1 MEFVSHIMAL
11 ASSTSDASHTS
22 TSLAQ
27 NPAAKLDI
35 SPLMRLPSKYQAGVP
50 SVSGRSSECDP
61 DSIAGGNYHGS
72 AESDSIS
79 SNDRCSMLEASSS
92 AFDVMQR
99 VEIHSPSLLR
109 RSSGDKTT
117 EQMLLKGVVHRESG
131 NERTDSNQ
139 GWERRVQA
147 WDGNRDDIEDR
158 QEGVQ
163 FRRNDEIQKKT
174 GDDIRNIR
182 RDEIEGRS
190 KDGREDNRIQA
201 KPSGTKDELQVE
213 SSKEPPPPPP
223 WHWMFRQRL
232 SEPQSLKLH
241 RSPINALVLSD
252 ENASESLTMYSVGQ
266 DGFVKVY
273 SISEGFQVRATKLGN
288 LPLSCLTI
296 AHSTDAY
303 PTVLAG
309 SYDDFVYAYSVDY
322 GRALGKMRV
331 HDETVSCV
339 QMTGNG
345 GQRMV
350 TASWDATVK
359 LWGIAEGRGGWSA
372 SCAGKQVIVGSFD

>member
-79 SNDRCSMLEASSS
+79 SNDRCSM
-92 AFDVMQR
+92 
-99 VEIHSPSLLR
+99 SPSLLR
-109 RSSGDKTT
+109 RSSGDKTA

-266 DGFVKVY
+266 DGFVKVFH
-273 SISEGFQVRATKLGN
+273 SS
-288 LPLSCLTI
+288 LSCL
-296 AHSTDAY
+296 
-303 PTVLAG
+303 
-309 SYDDFVYAYSVDY
+309 
-322 GRALGKMRV
+322 LGPY
-331 HDETVSCV
+331 
-339 QMTGNG
+339 
-345 GQRMV
+345 
-350 TASWDATVK
+350 
-359 LWGIAEGRGGWSA
+359 
-372 SCAGKQVIVGSFD
+372 

>member
-11 ASSTSDASHTS
+11 ASSTSDASRTS

-35 SPLMRLPSKYQAGVP
+35 SPLMRLPSKYQSGVP
-50 SVSGRSSECDP
+50 SVSGRSSKCDP

-79 SNDRCSMLEASSS
+79 SNDRCSTLEASSS
-92 AFDVMQR
+92 AFDVIQR

-109 RSSGDKTT
+109 SSSGDKTA
-117 EQMLLKGVVHRESG
+117 EQMLLKGIIPRESG

-147 WDGNRDDIEDR
+147 WDGKRDDIEDSR
-158 QEGVQ
+158 EGVQ

-182 RDEIEGRS
+182 RDEIEGTS
-190 KDGREDNRIQA
+190 KDGREDNRIQE

-232 SEPQSLKLH
+232 SEPQTLKLH

-266 DGFVKVY
+266 DGFVKVFHSSLHVSWVPAKSPNLELSLQGLQL
-273 SISEGFQVRATKLGN
+273 SI
-288 LPLSCLTI
+288 LS
-296 AHSTDAY
+296 
-303 PTVLAG
+303 G
-309 SYDDFVYAYSVDY
+309 
-322 GRALGKMRV
+322 
-331 HDETVSCV
+331 
-339 QMTGNG
+339 
-345 GQRMV
+345 
-350 TASWDATVK
+350 
-359 LWGIAEGRGGWSA
+359 
-372 SCAGKQVIVGSFD
+372 